1 MADDRAQLA
10 TLATVEFRR
19 RQANARKKVAEGA
32 IDRTTAERLV
42 RAWAAMACRLGADIA
57 ELRPLIDGFTL
68 IFGRTPT
75 ETERRACVAEDL
87 CPREAMVAVLVKAR
101 DAAAAK
107 AIHKSGGPVADPEAA
122 AQAAALQ
129 RLADHFAPNSERQ
142 AA

>member
-19 RQANARKKVAEGA
+19 RQANARTKVAEGR
-32 IDRTTAERLV
+32 IDRDTAERLV

-57 ELRPLIDGFTL
+57 ELRPLIDGFTT
-68 IFGRTPT
+68 IAGRPLT
-75 ETERRACVAEDL
+75 EAERRAQVAEDL
-87 CPREAMVAVLVKAR
+87 CRYDAMIAVLVKAR

-107 AIHKSGGPVADPEAA
+107 AGPADPA
-122 AQAAALQ
+122 AAALQ
-129 RLADHFAPNSERQ
+129 RLVDHFVPPLRERT